1 LALNDILKA
10 LEDKAEARIDA
21 IAAEAEQRVVEI
33 LSEVEKEAA
42 RTRRMRIK
50 KVEDQI
56 KSEATGII
64 YSAQLKAK
72 NVLIKAQEE
81 TVDEAF
87 KAAEERLSKLNE
99 QQDYAQVLEVLL
111 DQCLEFFVESEV
123 LVEARADDREHV
135 ERMLSARKIK
145 YRISDTPLVTAGGV
159 AVSSANGQIIVSN
172 TFESRLEK
180 ARDHLRLEISK
191 TLFGAEE

>member
-42 RTRRMRIK
+42 RIK